1 MMEVISSNGEV
12 DLTIEVSLVVEA
24 EVVEV
29 DLTNKIIN
37 NR

>member
-1 MMEVISSNGEV
+1 MEVISSSGEEV
-12 DLTIEVSLVVEA
+12 LTKAVSIVVEA
-24 EVVEV
+24 EVEEV

>member
-1 MMEVISSNGEV
+1 MEVISSSGEE
-12 DLTIEVSLVVEA
+12 DLTKAVSIVAEA
-24 EVVEV
+24 EVGEV